1 MDGKPL
7 DTEIDHHTAKFIVG
21 FIALS
26 LASLTDLLTPGV
38 SISSISLSYHLTDNA
53 RNVFVGSLC
62 VISAF
67 LWSYNGYSLFQAV
80 LSKVAAVAV
89 AAVAFFPCDCFTGR
103 VVDGAATE
111 ATVTGAVHT
120 AAAISMFIILAIFCW
135 LFYLRTKRKDSK
147 ESKIRGYIY
156 RFCAIVMVTA
166 MAVQLLD
173 ILDWIDFSGITQRL
187 TYYVEATGLI
197 AFGVAWMTA
206 SRMLPFITNE
216 DERIKIE
223 LSGNQVRKDHPKIGG
238 R

>member
-1 MDGKPL
+1 MDRKPL
-7 DTEIDHHTAKFIVG
+7 DTEIDHHTAKLIVG

-26 LASLTDLLTPGV
+26 LAIFTDLLTPGV
-38 SISSISLSYHLTDNA
+38 SISSISLAYHLTDNA

-103 VVDGAATE
+103 FDDGSTRE
-111 ATVTGAVHT
+111 ATVTGIVHT
-120 AAAISMFIILAIFCW
+120 ASAISMFIILAIFCW
-135 LFYLRTKRKDSK
+135 LFYLRAKEKDSK
-147 ESKIRGYIY
+147 EAKVRGRIY
-156 RFCAIVMVTA
+156 RICAVAMVGA
-166 MAVQLLD
+166 MVAQLLD
-173 ILDWIDFSGITQRL
+173 ILDWVDFSGITQRL
-187 TYYVEATGLI
+187 TYYVEATGLM

-216 DERIKIE
+216 DERVRIE
-223 LSGNQVRKDHPKIGG
+223 LSGK
-238 R
+238 

>member
-1 MDGKPL
+1 MDRKPL

-26 LASLTDLLTPGV
+26 LAAFTDLLTPRV

-53 RNVFVGSLC
+53 RNVFVSSLC

-103 VVDGAATE
+103 FDGGAARE
-111 ATVTGAVHT
+111 ATVTGVVHT
-120 AAAISMFIILAIFCW
+120 ASAISMFIILAIFCW
-135 LFYLRTKRKDSK
+135 LFYLRARNKGSK
-147 ESKIRGYIY
+147 EAKVRGLIY
-156 RFCAIVMVTA
+156 RVCAVAMVGA
-166 MAVQLLD
+166 MSVQLLD
-173 ILDWIDFSGITQRL
+173 ILGVDFSGITQRL
-187 TYYVEATGLI
+187 TYYVEATGLM

-216 DERIKIE
+216 DERVKIE
-223 LSGNQVRKDHPKIGG
+223 LSGR
-238 R
+238 

>member
-1 MDGKPL
+1 MDRKPL

-26 LASLTDLLTPGV
+26 LATLTDLLTPGV
-38 SISSISLSYHLTDNA
+38 SISSISLSYHLADNA

-89 AAVAFFPCDCFTGR
+89 AAVAFFPCDCFAGR
-103 VVDGAATE
+103 DIEEAARE
-111 ATVTGAVHT
+111 ATIAGFIHT
-120 AAAISMFIILAIFCW
+120 ASAISMFIILAIFCW
-135 LFYLRTKRKDSK
+135 LFYLRAKEKNSK
-147 ESKIRGYIY
+147 EAKVRGLIY
-156 RFCAIVMVTA
+156 RICAVVMVGA

-173 ILDWIDFSGITQRL
+173 ILDWVDFSRITQRL
-187 TYYVEATGLI
+187 TYYVEATGLF
-197 AFGVAWMTA
+197 AFGVAWLTA
-206 SRMLPFITNE
+206 SRMLPFITDE

-223 LSGNQVRKDHPKIGG
+223 LSAK
-238 R
+238 

>member
-1 MDGKPL
+1 MDRELL
-7 DTEIDHHTAKFIVG
+7 DTEIDHHTAKLIVG
-21 FIALS
+21 AIALS
-26 LASLTDLLTPGV
+26 LAFFTDCLTPGV

-53 RNVFVGSLC
+53 RDVLVGSLC

-80 LSKVAAVAV
+80 LSKVGAVAV

-103 VVDGAATE
+103 GIDGE
-111 ATVTGAVHT
+111 ATMTGILHT
-120 AAAISMFIILAIFCW
+120 ASAVLMFVILAIFCW
-135 LFYLRTKRKDSK
+135 LFSLRAKVKSSK
-147 ESKIRGYIY
+147 QSEIRCWIY
-156 RFCAIVMVTA
+156 RICAVVMVGA

-173 ILDWIDFSGITQRL
+173 FLEWVDFSGITQRL
-187 TYYVEATGLI
+187 TYYVEATGLM

-223 LSGNQVRKDHPKIGG
+223 LSG
-238 R
+238 

>member
-1 MDGKPL
+1 MHRKPL

-26 LASLTDLLTPGV
+26 LAIFTDLLTPGV

-103 VVDGAATE
+103 GVEEVARE
-111 ATVTGAVHT
+111 ATMIGIVHT
-120 AAAISMFIILAIFCW
+120 ASAISMFIILAIFCW
-135 LFYLRTKRKDSK
+135 LFYLRAKEKDSK
-147 ESKIRGYIY
+147 EAKVRGLIY
-156 RFCAIVMVTA
+156 RICAVAMVGA
-166 MAVQLLD
+166 MAIQLLD
-173 ILDWIDFSGITQRL
+173 ILDWVDFSGITHRL
-187 TYYVEATGLI
+187 TYYVEATSLF
-197 AFGVAWMTA
+197 AFGVAWLTA
-206 SRMLPFITNE
+206 SRMLPFVTNE
-216 DERIKIE
+216 DERIRIE
-223 LSGNQVRKDHPKIGG
+223 LSGQ
-238 R
+238 

>member
-1 MDGKPL
+1 MEAKPL

-26 LASLTDLLTPGV
+26 LAIFTDLLTPGV

-103 VVDGAATE
+103 GVEGAAAE
-111 ATVTGAVHT
+111 PSLTGILHT
-120 AAAISMFIILAIFCW
+120 ASAISMFIILAIFCW
-135 LFYLRTKRKDSK
+135 LFYLRAKGKKSK
-147 ESKIRGYIY
+147 EAKVRGRIY
-156 RFCAIVMVTA
+156 RICAVAMVGA

-173 ILDWIDFSGITQRL
+173 ILGVDFSGITQRV
-187 TYYVEATGLI
+187 TYYVEATGLM

-223 LSGNQVRKDHPKIGG
+223 LSG
-238 R
+238 

>member
-7 DTEIDHHTAKFIVG
+7 DTEIDHHTAKLIVG
-21 FIALS
+21 LIALS
-26 LASLTDLLTPGV
+26 LAMFTDWLTPGV
-38 SISSISLSYHLTDNA
+38 NISSISLSYHLTDNA

-67 LWSYNGYSLFQAV
+67 LWSYNGYSMFQAV

-103 VVDGAATE
+103 FDDGVARE
-111 ATVTGAVHT
+111 ATVAGGVHT
-120 AAAISMFIILAIFCW
+120 ASAILMFLILAIFCW
-135 LFYLRTKRKDSK
+135 LFYLRAREKDSK
-147 ESKIRGYIY
+147 EAKLRGRIY
-156 RFCAIVMVTA
+156 RICAVAMVGA

-173 ILDWIDFSGITQRL
+173 ILGVDFSGITQRV
-187 TYYVEATGLI
+187 TYYVEATGLM

-216 DERIKIE
+216 DERVKIE
-223 LSGNQVRKDHPKIGG
+223 LSGR
-238 R
+238 

>member
-7 DTEIDHHTAKFIVG
+7 DTEIDHHTTKFIVG
-21 FIALS
+21 VIALS
-26 LASLTDLLTPGV
+26 LAIFTDLLTPGV

-103 VVDGAATE
+103 FDDGAAREPTM
-111 ATVTGAVHT
+111 TGVVHT
-120 AAAISMFIILAIFCW
+120 SSAISMFIILAIFCW
-135 LFYLRTKRKDSK
+135 LFYLRARDKDSK
-147 ESKIRGYIY
+147 EAKVRGRIY
-156 RFCAIVMVTA
+156 RICAVDMVGA
-166 MAVQLLD
+166 MTVQLLD
-173 ILDWIDFSGITQRL
+173 ILGVDFSGITQRL
-187 TYYVEATGLI
+187 TYYVEATGLM

-223 LSGNQVRKDHPKIGG
+223 LSGR
-238 R
+238 

>member
-7 DTEIDHHTAKFIVG
+7 DPEINHHTAKFIVG
-21 FIALS
+21 VIALS

-38 SISSISLSYHLTDNA
+38 SIGSISLSYHLTDNA

-89 AAVAFFPCDCFTGR
+89 AAVAFFPCDCFSGRDLEQAVREPSLTGIL
-103 VVDGAATE
+103 
-111 ATVTGAVHT
+111 HT
-120 AAAISMFIILAIFCW
+120 ASAITMFVILAIFCW
-135 LFYLRTKRKDSK
+135 LFYRRVKRKDSK
-147 ESKIRGYIY
+147 EARIRGVIY
-156 RFCAIVMVTA
+156 RVCAIAMIGA

-173 ILDWIDFSGITQRL
+173 ILGWVDFSGITQRL
-187 TYYVEATGLI
+187 TYYVEATGLF

-206 SRMLPFITNE
+206 SRMLPFLTAE
-216 DERIKIE
+216 DERVKIE
-223 LSGNQVRKDHPKIGG
+223 LAGK
-238 R
+238 

>member
-7 DTEIDHHTAKFIVG
+7 DTEIDHHTAKLIVG

-26 LASLTDLLTPGV
+26 LAIFTDLLTPGV

-62 VISAF
+62 VISTF

-89 AAVAFFPCDCFTGR
+89 AAVAFLPCDCFTGR
-103 VVDGAATE
+103 GVEGAARE
-111 ATVTGAVHT
+111 ATLTGILHT
-120 AAAISMFIILAIFCW
+120 TSAILMFLILAIFCW
-135 LFYLRTKRKDSK
+135 LFYLRAREKDSK
-147 ESKIRGYIY
+147 EAKVRGRIY
-156 RFCAIVMVTA
+156 RICAVAMVGA

-173 ILDWIDFSGITQRL
+173 ILGVDFSGITQRV
-187 TYYVEATGLI
+187 TYYVEATGLM

-216 DERIKIE
+216 DERVKIE
-223 LSGNQVRKDHPKIGG
+223 LSGR
-238 R
+238 

>member
-1 MDGKPL
+1 MDRKPL

-21 FIALS
+21 AIALS
-26 LASLTDLLTPGV
+26 LAMFTDWLTPGT

-80 LSKVAAVAV
+80 LSKVGAVAV

-103 VVDGAATE
+103 GIDGDATM
-111 ATVTGAVHT
+111 TGIVHT
-120 AAAISMFIILAIFCW
+120 ASAILMFLILAIFCW
-135 LFYLRTKRKDSK
+135 LFYLRAREKDSK
-147 ESKIRGYIY
+147 EAKVRGRIY
-156 RFCAIVMVTA
+156 RVCAVAMVGA
-166 MAVQLLD
+166 MAVQLLN
-173 ILDWIDFSGITQRL
+173 IFGVDFSGITQRV
-187 TYYVEATGLI
+187 TYYVEATGLM

-216 DERIKIE
+216 DERVKIE
-223 LSGNQVRKDHPKIGG
+223 LSGR
-238 R
+238 

>member
-1 MDGKPL
+1 MDRKPL

-26 LASLTDLLTPGV
+26 LAIFTDLLTPGV
-38 SISSISLSYHLTDNA
+38 SIRSISLSYHLTDNA

-80 LSKVAAVAV
+80 LSKFAAIAVAS
-89 AAVAFFPCDCFTGR
+89 VAFSPCDCFTGR
-103 VVDGAATE
+103 FDDGVTRE
-111 ATVTGAVHT
+111 ATMTGVVHT
-120 AAAISMFIILAIFCW
+120 ISAISMFIILAIFCW
-135 LFYLRTKRKDSK
+135 LFYLRAKEKNSK
-147 ESKIRGYIY
+147 EAKARGLIY
-156 RFCAIVMVTA
+156 RVCASVMVGA

-173 ILDWIDFSGITQRL
+173 ILGVDFSGITQRL
-187 TYYVEATGLI
+187 TYYVEATGLF
-197 AFGVAWMTA
+197 AFGVAWLTA

-223 LSGNQVRKDHPKIGG
+223 LAGK
-238 R
+238 